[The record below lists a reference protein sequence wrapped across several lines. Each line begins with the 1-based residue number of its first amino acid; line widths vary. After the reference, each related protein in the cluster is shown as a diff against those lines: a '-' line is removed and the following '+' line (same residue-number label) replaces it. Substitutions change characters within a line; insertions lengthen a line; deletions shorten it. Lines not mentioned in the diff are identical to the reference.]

1 MDNELLSRACRAYL
15 RTGDRVPL
23 PSWADSDVEKHQ
35 NEGGTD
41 TATIT
46 LRNVNGVL
54 ARYRFRAGRLRRL
67 TARGG

>member
-1 MDNELLSRACRAYL
+1 MNDELLSRACRAYL

-23 PSWADSDVEKHQ
+23 PSWADSDVARHRI
-35 NEGGTD
+35 N

-46 LRNVNGVL
+46 LRNVNGTL

-67 TARGG
+67 TPRAG